1 MDFLKQDIAAFG
13 DSDIGAVARVVHD
26 GCRKALETHARIEPI
41 RSEAEGAPLEL
52 ARGFDASEVK
62 LTGRVQ
68 GEPPYR
74 GVLLHRGW
82 RATKLELPVPV
93 AGHNALVLAPAEVE
107 L

>member
-1 MDFLKQDIAAFG
+1 
-13 DSDIGAVARVVHD
+13 VVHD
-26 GCRKALETHARIEPI
+26 GCRKALETHAQIEPI
-41 RSEAEGAPLEL
+41 RPEAEGARLEL

-62 LTGRVQ
+62 LTGRVE

-82 RATKLELPVPV
+82 RATRLELPVAV
-93 AGHNALVLAPAEVE
+93 DGHNALVLAPAEVE